1 MPQTPAKQF
10 SGIFIS
16 YRRDDAAAHA
26 GRLSDKLREYF
37 GKDEIF
43 MDIDNIQPGEDFV
56 EVIEQA
62 VGACEILIAVIGR
75 SWLSDND
82 QNTGRLSNPND
93 FVRLE
98 IATALNRNI
107 RVIPV
112 LVERATMPRPQD
124 LPEDLSKLSRRN
136 AIELSDIRWQRDVD
150 QLIDAIVE
158 IRRKLG
164 VVQPLPQPVVK
175 PEAAPKP
182 QPETKPEPKP
192 LPQPRPLLENWK
204 WLTGGAGLVVVML
217 IAVVWVIQR
226 AGSPTKPP
234 VSEISK
240 IAPATN
246 EPAKKPE
253 SHDGMVY
260 VPGGE
265 FIMGR
270 DDTDAYERPA
280 HRETLKA
287 FFLDSY
293 EVTCGD
299 YEKFVK
305 EDSHPPPQGWQG
317 RVCPAGE
324 ARKPVTGVTWGDA
337 VAFCSARSKRLPT
350 EQEWEFAARGTDG
363 RRYPWGNEWHAG
375 LANAVGAATG
385 MVEVGSYPA
394 GKSPF
399 GAFDMAG
406 NAWEWTTADMTAYPG
421 GKLPEPT
428 PEPGTK
434 VLRGGSYLSNKIQ
447 AAATY
452 RHGWKA
458 SGENSYAQAGFRCV
472 KDAAESSPQK

>member
-16 YRRDDAAAHA
+16 YRREDAAAHA

-75 SWLSDND
+75 SWLSEND

-164 VVQPLPQPVVK
+164 VVQPLK
-175 PEAAPKP
+175 PEAPPKP

-192 LPQPRPLLENWK
+192 LPQPDPPPRPLLENWK

-217 IAVVWVIQR
+217 IAVVWFIQR

-234 VSEISK
+234 ASEISK
-240 IAPATN
+240 IATATN

-270 DDTDAYERPA
+270 DDGDEYERPA
-280 HRETLKA
+280 HRETVKA
-287 FFLDSY
+287 FFIDSH

-305 EDSHPPPQGWQG
+305 EDSHPAPQGWPG

-337 VAFCSARSKRLPT
+337 VAFCYARSKRLPT

-363 RRYPWGNEWHAG
+363 RRYPWGNDWHAG
-375 LANAVGAATG
+375 RANADGASGG
-385 MVEVGSYPA
+385 MVDVGSYPG

-399 GAFDMAG
+399 GAFDMTG
-406 NAWEWTTADMTAYPG
+406 NAWEWTAADMTAYPG
-421 GKLPEPT
+421 GKLPEDPKS
-428 PEPGTK
+428 GTK
-434 VLRGGSYLSNKIQ
+434 VLRGGSYLSNRIQ

-452 RHGWKA
+452 RHGWLA
-458 SGENSYAQAGFRCV
+458 SGANSYSEAGFRCV
-472 KDAAESSPQK
+472 KDAPESSSQK